1 MLFCEPLPNLCK
13 TQLYPYYRAPTF
25 DFKLHLVGDQFKAK
39 LLQQEYDQGLRNYR
53 SFGDVL
59 CLFLHTTTT
68 VTEELSPK
76 AYLHLLSI
84 CDVQDGFQIL
94 RDLVFSLSP
103 QLSGDYYD
111 YRVDIA
117 HLSIQPG
124 EHLSKFYQRTIQL
137 STEITLA
144 NIPNGGMAEL
154 ALQFLTLLRTTECPT
169 LIGILTPYWKAINNH
184 RRDPKHLTKPLPWTF
199 KEVYDDLI
207 NSNITVLSK
216 NKARDETLLTDPIVA
231 KGSSTVGIH
240 HTKGG
245 RHFLTIRQT
254 NNTRPSSG
262 DQTIGALSQQK
273 APCKLCLNKHPNPWH
288 SENNCPYKHL
298 THIIPKDVRERV
310 MQHNALHG
318 AENKAYSKNQDT
330 PSDTKKPPLAAVHS
344 AIIALLRS

>member
-1 MLFCEPLPNLCK
+1 
-13 TQLYPYYRAPTF
+13 
-25 DFKLHLVGDQFKAK
+25 
-39 LLQQEYDQGLRNYR
+39 
-53 SFGDVL
+53 
-59 CLFLHTTTT
+59 
-68 VTEELSPK
+68 
-76 AYLHLLSI
+76 
-84 CDVQDGFQIL
+84 
-94 RDLVFSLSP
+94 
-103 QLSGDYYD
+103 
-111 YRVDIA
+111 
-117 HLSIQPG
+117 
-124 EHLSKFYQRTIQL
+124 
-137 STEITLA
+137 
-144 NIPNGGMAEL
+144 MAEL
-154 ALQFLTLLRTTECPT
+154 ALQFLTLLHTTECPT

-216 NKARDETLLTDPIVA
+216 NKALDETLLTDPIVA

-245 RHFLTIRQT
+245 RHFLTIRQM

-318 AENKAYSKNQDT
+318 AEKKAYSKNQ
-330 PSDTKKPPLAAVHS
+330 H
-344 AIIALLRS
+344 LLIQRSHL

>member
-169 LIGILTPYWKAINNH
+169 LTGILTPYWKAINNH
-184 RRDPKHLTKPLPWTF
+184 RREMQLYPYYRDLPPTFDFKLHL
-199 KEVYDDLI
+199 V
-207 NSNITVLSK
+207 
-216 NKARDETLLTDPIVA
+216 
-231 KGSSTVGIH
+231 
-240 HTKGG
+240 
-245 RHFLTIRQT
+245 
-254 NNTRPSSG
+254 G
-262 DQTIGALSQQK
+262 DQFKAKLSQQ
-273 APCKLCLNKHPNPWH
+273 
-288 SENNCPYKHL
+288 
-298 THIIPKDVRERV
+298 
-310 MQHNALHG
+310 
-318 AENKAYSKNQDT
+318 
-330 PSDTKKPPLAAVHS
+330 
-344 AIIALLRS
+344 